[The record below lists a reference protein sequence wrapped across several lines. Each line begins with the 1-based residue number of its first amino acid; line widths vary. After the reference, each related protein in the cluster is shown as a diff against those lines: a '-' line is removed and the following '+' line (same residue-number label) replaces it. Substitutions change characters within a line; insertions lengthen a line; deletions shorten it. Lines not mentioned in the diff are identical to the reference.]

1 MVRIYAGE
9 ITGKLPSV
17 SWPSRWINDNLGVL
31 KSAYLAPIDVV
42 RKSSESPITW
52 SIFYNILNA
61 KIQQYNI
68 KSHNIYNMD
77 EKGFQIGIL
86 GKERR
91 YFSKAA
97 WESGRLKHVI
107 QDGSTAWITLV
118 ATICADGTYLP
129 PALIYEAIS
138 RDIQDVWLQDYK
150 PKEYNVSFASS
161 PTGWTNNHLGMEW
174 LINVFEPQTK
184 AKARQARDW
193 RLLLVDGYGSHLTL
207 PFVDYCIKHRIIL
220 ANFPPHST
228 HKLQPLDVSLFS
240 PLSTYYRQ
248 ELDKLKSHSEGRYT
262 VIKKD
267 FIRLFLPAFEKAFVP
282 KNILSGFAKTGIQPF
297 NPTAILKIFE
307 EVDVPAGPVDQEL
320 SSDEP
325 EISTSDWRTIK
336 RRLKEEFGPTPDL
349 KTQKL
354 SDTLLLAINENQL
367 LKHRIKGLEET
378 LDLEKQ
384 KPTIEEQDA
393 IRRQEA
399 ASKAEDKVRKEV
411 TKAEK
416 QKELDERRRLRA
428 QDKAD
433 RQAKAAAE
441 SGVRKENAL
450 ARLAKQQLNTEI
462 KASRVRKRAPIRAIT
477 TTQKPQVVAID
488 APQEGGGW

>member
-1 MVRIYAGE
+1 MRQDVLYGSSVTSEVKFKTVTSKSIG
-9 ITGKLPSV
+9 ITGSMG
-17 SWPSRWINDNLGVL
+17 SR
-31 KSAYLAPIDVV
+31 
-42 RKSSESPITW
+42 
-52 SIFYNILNA
+52 
-61 KIQQYNI
+61 
-68 KSHNIYNMD
+68 
-77 EKGFQIGIL
+77 
-86 GKERR
+86 
-91 YFSKAA
+91 
-97 WESGRLKHVI
+97 HVI
-107 QDGSTAWITLV
+107 SVLV
-118 ATICADGTYLP
+118 VPFRRPRATIPLVMHSLSSCGRNTGIQPSDIQP
-129 PALIYEAIS
+129 PCVTLNFTN
-138 RDIQDVWLQDYK
+138 IQDVWLQDYK
-150 PKEYNVSFASS
+150 LKEHNVSFASS
-161 PTGWTNNHLGMEW
+161 PTCWTNNHLGMEW
-174 LINVFEPQTK
+174 LTNVFEPQTK

-193 RLLLVDGYGSHLTL
+193 RLLLVDGHGSHLTL

-228 HKLQPLDVSLFS
+228 HKLQPLDVSLLS

-262 VIKKD
+262 VTKRD

-320 SSDEP
+320 SSDES
-325 EISTSDWRTIK
+325 EINTSDWRTIK

-354 SDTLLLAINENQL
+354 SDTLLLAINENQS

-384 KPTIEEQDA
+384 KRKRGKPIFKTAGMKLNSKSTFWTPAKVSRALDA
-393 IRRQEA
+393 IRRQET

-416 QKELDERRRLRA
+416 QKELDERRRLQA

-441 SGVRKENAL
+441 RERFSAF
-450 ARLAKQQLNTEI
+450 
-462 KASRVRKRAPIRAIT
+462 S
-477 TTQKPQVVAID
+477 
-488 APQEGGGW
+488 